1 LGVAAFGEFLAGEI
15 VFGEWFLAS
24 RVVSDLFWFWFLS
37 SGRKGGREAGIDGQ
51 TNRRSRLIATA
62 TMQCALVSSK
72 IHSGL
77 CSARYHAA
85 DYNQQSNCPSRN
97 LPLCSCAAAPPI
109 MSSSAPS
116 TNPRMLRS
124 GGGGGGGLRTSFV
137 VSDPQQLLQ
146 QFQSASEG
154 VRSFSS
160 RRGSVVAIPRAIAA
174 TATDV
179 AEVGFELNILL
190 LLLLLCFQA
199 SCHPLGQHQEHKN
212 AYLCKMFCV
221 SGVNLISFLGAGCQ
235 RVHH

>member
-1 LGVAAFGEFLAGEI
+1 VE
-15 VFGEWFLAS
+15 
-24 RVVSDLFWFWFLS
+24 
-37 SGRKGGREAGIDGQ
+37 GRKGGREAGIDGQ
-51 TNRRSRLIATA
+51 TNIRSRLIATA
-62 TMQCALVSSK
+62 TMQCALVSTK

-85 DYNQQSNCPSRN
+85 DYNQQSNCPSRK
-97 LPLCSCAAAPPI
+97 LPLCSCPAAPPI
-109 MSSSAPS
+109 MSSSTPS

-179 AEVGFELNILL
+179 AEVVKEFTIDGNMKLL
-190 LLLLLCFQA
+190 VRRTFLRTFFALCEFRAPFFQI
-199 SCHPLGQHQEHKN
+199 C
-212 AYLCKMFCV
+212 
-221 SGVNLISFLGAGCQ
+221 
-235 RVHH
+235 

>member
-1 LGVAAFGEFLAGEI
+1 LAGES
-15 VFGEWFLAS
+15 VFGKWFLAS

-37 SGRKGGREAGIDGQ
+37 SGRKEGREAGIDGQ

-85 DYNQQSNCPSRN
+85 DYNQQSNCPSRK

-109 MSSSAPS
+109 MSSSTPS

-124 GGGGGGGLRTSFV
+124 GGDAGLRTSFV

-174 TATDV
+174 TSTDV
-179 AEVGFELNILL
+179 AEVVKEFTIDGNMKLFVRRTFLKTFFA
-190 LLLLLCFQA
+190 LCEFRAPFFQFA
-199 SCHPLGQHQEHKN
+199 EPSTI
-212 AYLCKMFCV
+212 V
-221 SGVNLISFLGAGCQ
+221 
-235 RVHH
+235 

>member
-1 LGVAAFGEFLAGEI
+1 MGVAAFGEFWAGES
-15 VFGEWFLAS
+15 VFGEWFLAR

-37 SGRKGGREAGIDGQ
+37 SGRKEGREAGIDGQ

-85 DYNQQSNCPSRN
+85 DYNQLSNCPSRN

-109 MSSSAPS
+109 MSSSTPS

-124 GGGGGGGLRTSFV
+124 GGGGGGLRTSFV

-179 AEVGFELNILL
+179 AEVGFEFHI
-190 LLLLLCFQA
+190 LLLLCFQA
-199 SCHPLGQHQEHKN
+199 SCHPLD
-212 AYLCKMFCV
+212 
-221 SGVNLISFLGAGCQ
+221 
-235 RVHH
+235 